1 MLAETSFKK
10 FVIAESTETGS
21 DQASAAKSFRL
32 IYSRESR
39 HRNTAPESF
48 MASMY
53 GFPKRMKREESNLSD
68 EDKAELDSLGFNTA
82 SEVEDDEI
90 VECEIRYAIETV
102 WGENGI
108 DELIFALKYVRII
121 GRYSIWNQEKDEED
135 WFDFEVEDSSPEGRY
150 RWDSAKEMV
159 PFYPTGIDITMN
171 GGLDPSKFT
180 YDLTLGEWR

>member
-21 DQASAAKSFRL
+21 DQANDGKSFRL
-32 IYSRESR
+32 LYSRENGS
-39 HRNTAPESF
+39 RNTAPRSF

-53 GFPKRMKREESNLSD
+53 GFPKRVKGDDELSD
-68 EDKAELDSLGFNTA
+68 DDRAELDSLGFNTA
-82 SEVEDDEI
+82 SEIEDDEV
-90 VECEIRYAIETV
+90 VECEIRYTIKTV
-102 WGENGI
+102 WGDHGI
-108 DELIFALKYVRII
+108 DELIFILTYFKIL
-121 GRYSIWNQEKDEED
+121 GRYSVWNHEKDDED
-135 WFDFEVEDSSPEGRY
+135 WFDFEVEDSSPEGKY

-171 GGLDPSKFT
+171 EGFDPEKFT